1 MESGTEITDY
11 PPIGAK
17 PTIPT
22 EDPNRQRNILIGV
35 GFAAL
40 VFLVLLIL
48 AVVFLLNPA
57 TPTERI
63 RDVFIIF
70 MAIQSM
76 LLGFALIILM
86 IQLARLI
93 NLLQNEIKPIL
104 ESTNDTVSN
113 LRGTTTFLSDNIVE
127 PVIKLNEY
135 MAALTQVSKLV
146 GLGRGRRK
154 KNETP
159 RSVKDV

>member
-11 PPIGAK
+11 PPTSAQ
-17 PTIPT
+17 PTIPV

-70 MAIQSM
+70 MAIQSL

-113 LRGTTTFLSDNIVE
+113 LRGTTTFLSDNLVE

-135 MAALTQVSKLV
+135 MAALTQVTKLV
-146 GLGRGRRK
+146 GLGRGRK
-154 KNETP
+154 KTNETP